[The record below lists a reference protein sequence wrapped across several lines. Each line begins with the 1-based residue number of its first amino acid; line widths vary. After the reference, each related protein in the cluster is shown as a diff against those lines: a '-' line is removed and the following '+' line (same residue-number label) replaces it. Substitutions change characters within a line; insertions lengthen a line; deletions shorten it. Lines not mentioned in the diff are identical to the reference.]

1 MIGLSPKEFW
11 DSSISEI
18 TFAIKGFSEF
28 NGSGKDK
35 PMSKDELENLMELN
49 PDD

>member
-1 MIGLSPKEFW
+1 MIGISPKEFW

-28 NGSGKDK
+28 NGNGQDK